1 MLLVMVLMSC
11 DHKKSGSESYL
22 TEEVLSDSSWNDS
35 DEMVLEP
42 ETEIDVLPEN
52 ADELFDDFVYEFAQS
67 KKIQLGRVRFPLPLV
82 RSKGDTLWVSQKEWK
97 HDYLYLKQDSYT
109 VFFNNMSQMDLEKR
123 TDLNRVLVDHINLKE
138 KKYRTY
144 HFERIGGKWMLT
156 QESFHGLQESPLY
169 DFLNFYNRFATD
181 SAYQYA
187 HINEP
192 IKYTTADPDDDFST
206 IEGTLSREQWAA
218 FGPFLPLN
226 DLTNVCYG
234 QVYRNPSR
242 MILVKKGVANG
253 MMDILTFQR
262 ESGEWRLSAYE
273 N

>member
-1 MLLVMVLMSC
+1 MLLVMVIMSC
-11 DHKKSGSESYL
+11 GHKRSGSESYL

-42 ETEIDVLPEN
+42 EAENDVLPEN

-67 KKIQLGRVRFPLPLV
+67 RKIQLSRVRFPFPLV
-82 RSKGDTLWVSQKEWK
+82 RSSGDTLWVSPQQWK
-97 HDYLYLKQDSYT
+97 HDYLYLRQDSYT

-123 TDLNRVLVDHINLKE
+123 TDLSRVQVEHINLHN

-144 HFERIGGKWMLT
+144 LFERINGKWMLT
-156 QESFHGLQESPLY
+156 EESFHGLQESPLY
-169 DFLNFYNRFATD
+169 DFLNFYVRFSTD
-181 SAYQYA
+181 SVYQYA

-192 IKYTTADPDDDFST
+192 IKYTTADPDDDFAT
-206 IEGTLSREQWAA
+206 IEGTLSKEQWSA
-218 FGPFLPLN
+218 FGPILPTG

-234 QVYRNPSR
+234 QVYKNPSQ

-262 ESGEWRLSAYE
+262 GNGEWRLSAYE